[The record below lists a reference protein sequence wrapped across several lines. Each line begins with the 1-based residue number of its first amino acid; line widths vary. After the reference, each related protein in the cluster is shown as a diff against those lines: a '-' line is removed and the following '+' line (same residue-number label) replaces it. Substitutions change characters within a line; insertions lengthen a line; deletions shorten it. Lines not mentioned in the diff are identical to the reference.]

1 MCESCLLILK
11 RVVKER
17 QKKRKGKRFPFL
29 GVCVY
34 SADSLLSAA
43 AVTTRL
49 FVTAV
54 LELGAKLILQ
64 KPITI

>member
-1 MCESCLLILK
+1 
-11 RVVKER
+11 VVKER
-17 QKKRKGKRFPFL
+17 QKKERKKGSLFW
-29 GVCVY
+29 VCMY

>member
-1 MCESCLLILK
+1 
-11 RVVKER
+11 VVKER
-17 QKKRKGKRFPFL
+17 QKKEEKKGSLFW
-29 GVCVY
+29 VCVY
-34 SADSLLSAA
+34 SADSVLSAA

>member
-1 MCESCLLILK
+1 LSSDSQECGQRET
-11 RVVKER
+11 
-17 QKKRKGKRFPFL
+17 KKRKEKRFPFW
-29 GVCVY
+29 GCVY